1 MNFKM
6 IFYIIGWILN
16 FEAIFFLL
24 PALIAL
30 IYQEPSGWYFLIS
43 SAICLFFGI
52 LLIIKKPEKRN
63 LYSREGFVIVSLSWI
78 ILSFF
83 GSLPFFLSKEIPNF
97 TDALFETI
105 SGLTTTGASILSDVE
120 SLSHCMLF
128 WRSFTHW
135 IGGMGVLVFIM
146 AFLPLSGA
154 KNIHLMKAESPG
166 PSVSKLVPRVKT
178 TALILYSM
186 YLVLTIL
193 ELILL
198 VIFRMPLFDALCITF
213 GTAGTGGFGVLNDS
227 IASYSSSVQIIV
239 TVFMALFGVNF
250 NAYFFALCR
259 KWKDIFRN
267 SEIRTY
273 FILIFVMTALIFW
286 NIGNNFS
293 SISEAIKHIS
303 FTVVSL
309 ITTTG
314 YSTVDFNAWTE
325 FSRILLLLLML
336 TGACAGS
343 TSGGIKISRFL
354 ILIKGMR
361 NGIKKM
367 IHPNQVRH
375 TEMDGKTISKDTVQA
390 VNLYMIFYVFLFI
403 ISCIII
409 SLDNYDFLTNFSSVI
424 ATLSNVGPGLGQA
437 GPSSN
442 FGIFSKPS
450 KWILMFD
457 MIAGR
462 LELFPVLVLFSPHT
476 WKR

>member
-1 MNFKM
+1 
-6 IFYIIGWILN
+6 
-16 FEAIFFLL
+16 
-24 PALIAL
+24 
-30 IYQEPSGWYFLIS
+30 
-43 SAICLFFGI
+43 
-52 LLIIKKPEKRN
+52 
-63 LYSREGFVIVSLSWI
+63 
-78 ILSFF
+78 
-83 GSLPFFLSKEIPNF
+83 
-97 TDALFETI
+97 
-105 SGLTTTGASILSDVE
+105 
-120 SLSHCMLF
+120 
-128 WRSFTHW
+128 FTHW

-154 KNIHLMKAESPG
+154 KNIHLMRAESPG

-178 TALILYSM
+178 TALLLYSM

-198 VIFRMPLFDALCITF
+198 MICRMPLFDALCITF

-250 NAYFFALCR
+250 NVYFFILCR
-259 KWKDIFRN
+259 KWKDIFCN
-267 SEIRTY
+267 SEIRIY
-273 FILIFVMTALIFW
+273 FILIAVITALIFW
-286 NIGNNFS
+286 NIGDTFS
-293 SISEAIKHIS
+293 SVSEAIKHIS

-314 YSTVDFNAWTE
+314 YSTVDFNTWTE
-325 FSRILLLLLML
+325 FSRTLLLLLML

-375 TEMDGKTISKDTVQA
+375 TEMDGKTISKDTVQT

-424 ATLSNVGPGLGQA
+424 AALSNVGPGFGQA

-442 FGIFSKPS
+442 FGIFSEPS